1 MSSTLLM
8 DAGLY
13 GLLKKCDE
21 DLAATMKGR
30 RCRHCG
36 GALHSARYRRK
47 PRGVPDGVERQVHW
61 RMSFCCATDLC
72 RRRATPPSLRFLGRR
87 VYVSTA
93 VVLIS
98 AMRCGVTPTR
108 IQRLREL
115 IGVSRR
121 TVLRWQQWWR
131 RTLPHTAFWRS
142 ASAVLHEPVVAAD
155 LPQSLLERFGGD
167 AVQRLQA
174 LLRFIAPLTGNTGV

>member
-21 DLAATMKGR
+21 DLAATMKGT

-47 PRGVPDGVERQVHW
+47 PRAVPDEVEREVHW
-61 RMSFCCATDLC
+61 RMSFCCAADLC

-98 AMRCGVTPTR
+98 AMRCGATPTR

-115 IGVSRR
+115 VGVSRR
-121 TVLRWQQWWR
+121 TVLRWQRWWR
-131 RTLPHTAFWRS
+131 HTLPHTPFWRG
-142 ASAVLHEPVVAAD
+142 ASAVLHEPVDTAD
-155 LPQSLLERFGGD
+155 LPQSLLDRFEGD
-167 AVQRLQA
+167 PPQRLQA
-174 LLRFIAPLTGNTGV
+174 LLRFIAPLTGHTGV